1 MSGEGA
7 AIAPRMQHA
16 HLRTPHW
23 DPTNGCEGACADAA
37 NEAAAASVAEE
48 RSAVVEHVRRKIE
61 VAKRFDSDGH
71 LVRVLDELAE
81 DVGRGLHRS

>member
-1 MSGEGA
+1 LSGEGA

-23 DPTNGCEGACADAA
+23 DPTNGLEGACADAA
-37 NEAAAASVAEE
+37 NEAAAAE
-48 RSAVVEHVRRKIE
+48 RLLVVEHVRRKIE
-61 VAKRFDSDGH
+61 VAKRHDSDGH

-81 DVGRGLHRS
+81 DIGRGLHRA